1 VFVPRF
7 YDEERTVV
15 DGGDPGKREAYLDA
29 VFSDTTLVTQ
39 IAPVPGTDG
48 LSWSTSS
55 STMPSLM
62 ARMLEL
68 LDVTDTDRVLE
79 IGTGTGYNAALLCH
93 RLTDARVASVDID
106 PTLVTDARDRLMS
119 PRLPAAPDGRGRSG
133 RRPRRRPV
141 RPDHRHLCRVHRPPG
156 LDNPARRGRADPRR
170 RPWGDRRKPCGAAPY
185 RRTLRARAVPGLP
198 WTFHVATRRS
208 GNPLRDGG
216 TYSTV
221 LSLDGARHR
230 TTTLDP
236 ASLDQ
241 PDLRFVLQLLA
252 PDVLAMYRTT
262 SDGTDVVH
270 LRTDDA
276 SWAEVGTTP
285 RNGRYSV
292 TEGGARSIWATPNGR
307 HGSGT
312 TTANRPAPGS
322 A

>member
-1 VFVPRF
+1 VASDSGAVVYLGAR
-7 YDEERTVV
+7 RTP
-15 DGGDPGKREAYLDA
+15 GDPKTP
-29 VFSDTTLVTQ
+29 TT
-39 IAPVPGTDG
+39 
-48 LSWSTSS
+48 
-55 STMPSLM
+55 
-62 ARMLEL
+62 
-68 LDVTDTDRVLE
+68 
-79 IGTGTGYNAALLCH
+79 ALA
-93 RLTDARVASVDID
+93 T
-106 PTLVTDARDRLMS
+106 
-119 PRLPAAPDGRGRSG
+119 PR
-133 RRPRRRPV
+133 
-141 RPDHRHLCRVHRPPG
+141 
-156 LDNPARRGRADPRR
+156 
-170 RPWGDRRKPCGAAPY
+170 
-185 RRTLRARAVPGLP
+185 
-198 WTFHVATRRS
+198 
-208 GNPLRDGG
+208 